1 MHGIIVVDKPGGM
14 TSHDVVARIRRRLGT
29 RAVGHAGTLDPM
41 ATGVLVVAIGEG
53 TKLVPYLA
61 SEEKSYDAAVT
72 FGRATDT
79 FDAEGRTTGEAPLP
93 ADLGARLD
101 EAMALE
107 RARTEQVPPAV
118 SAIHV
123 DGERAHVRARR
134 GETVALD
141 PRPIR
146 VLSLHLSSL
155 ETPVAKIS
163 LQVSKGY
170 YVRSL
175 ARDLGERVGT
185 PAHLSSLRRTASGSF
200 TLADASPLDAADL
213 DQRVLS
219 LVAGASRVMP
229 TLRLSERGEQDARA
243 GRPVRAEDMTPPS
256 AGLSAWLDASGAVL
270 VAVGEVSP
278 SGTGQV
284 KRGFPR

>member
-1 MHGIIVVDKPGGM
+1 MHGILVVDKASGM
-14 TSHDVVARIRRRLGT
+14 TSHDVVARVRRRLGT

-41 ATGVLVVAIGEG
+41 ATGVLVVAVGEG

-61 SEEKSYDAAVT
+61 SEEKSYDAEVT

-79 FDAEGRTTGEAPLP
+79 LDAEGSTTDEAPLP
-93 ADLGARLD
+93 ADLAARLD
-101 EAMALE
+101 AALAFE
-107 RARTEQVPPAV
+107 RGRIEQVPPAV

-134 GETVALD
+134 GEAVALD

-146 VLSLHLSSL
+146 VVSLSLSAFDA
-155 ETPVAKIS
+155 PVAKVT

-200 TLADASPLDAADL
+200 TLVDAIPLDAADL

-219 LVAGASRVMP
+219 LVGGASRAMP
-229 TLRLSERGEQDARA
+229 TLRLNERGERDARS

-270 VAVGEVSP
+270 VAVGEVSA
-278 SGTGQV
+278 SGVGQV
-284 KRGFPR
+284 KRGFAL